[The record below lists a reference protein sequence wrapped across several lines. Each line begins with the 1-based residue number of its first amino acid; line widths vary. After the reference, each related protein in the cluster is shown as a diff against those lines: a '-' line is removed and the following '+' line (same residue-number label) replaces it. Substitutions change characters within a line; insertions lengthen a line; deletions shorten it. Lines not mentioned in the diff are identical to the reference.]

1 MFETL
6 LNKKTD
12 NLRLPDYDDI
22 EIKALLKKNHYDLT
36 LFSIIPQLD
45 NMSFDQIISYFFR
58 TFFYEN
64 INLKGKIVN
73 PKFYSTISSNQ
84 TVYLRN
90 NLSFKLILMILTIE
104 LCCHIIVK
112 LNLQLAELYIG
123 IILT

>member
-73 PKFYSTISSNQ
+73 PKFIQ
-84 TVYLRN
+84 QLVRI
-90 NLSFKLILMILTIE
+90 KLFT
-104 LCCHIIVK
+104 
-112 LNLQLAELYIG
+112 
-123 IILT
+123 

>member
-1 MFETL
+1 MLNSNTNNNIINLKNKFTKFKELGYIKCNNYDSGTPGRMFETL

-73 PKFYSTISSNQ
+73 PKFIQ
-84 TVYLRN
+84 QLVRI
-90 NLSFKLILMILTIE
+90 KLFT
-104 LCCHIIVK
+104 
-112 LNLQLAELYIG
+112 
-123 IILT
+123 